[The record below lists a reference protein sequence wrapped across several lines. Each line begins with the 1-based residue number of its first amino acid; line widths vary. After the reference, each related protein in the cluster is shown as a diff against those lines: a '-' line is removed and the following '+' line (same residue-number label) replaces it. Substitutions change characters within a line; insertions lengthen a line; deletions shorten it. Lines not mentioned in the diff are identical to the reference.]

1 VKLKP
6 REVERLLAGEL
17 RFPVVLFYGPDQGL
31 VMERSRRWIRS
42 RLGEAGEEWGL
53 VQLDG
58 ERVAAEPGLLLEAAQ
73 GLSLWGGR
81 RAVRVRHALDRITP
95 ALKALLARGEPAAA
109 VALEAGDLGPQSTLR
124 RFAEAA
130 ERVASCPCYRLEG
143 AELQQRIRELIAEH
157 GLAVDQETLAV
168 LAAHLGAD
176 AAVTRREVE
185 KLALYIGDRPDR
197 RVRIGDVEA
206 VVAEAS
212 AASLD
217 AVVEPFLDGS
227 PERLMAGVERML
239 ETGHNA
245 VALVRQLQAAMVRL
259 VELRSR
265 VDGGLAPREAVRRAR
280 PPIFFR
286 QQPAYV
292 RALSRW
298 SRRRL
303 LETLAELQALELA
316 LKQTGAP
323 QNVLLRQRLL
333 ELAGAPER

>member
-1 VKLKP
+1 MKLRP
-6 REVERLLAGEL
+6 REVDRLLAGEL
-17 RFPVVLFYGPDQGL
+17 RVPVALFYGPDQGL
-31 VMERSRRWIRS
+31 VMERSRRWIRTL
-42 RLGEAGEEWGL
+42 LGEGGEEWGL
-53 VQLDG
+53 VQLEG
-58 ERVAAEPGLLLEAAQ
+58 ERVAAEPGSLLEAAQ
-73 GLSLWGGR
+73 GLSLWGGPR
-81 RAVRVRHALDRITP
+81 VVRVRHAQDRITP

-109 VALEAGDLGPQSTLR
+109 VVLEAGDLGPQSTLR
-124 RFAEAA
+124 KFAEGA

-143 AELQQRIRELIAEH
+143 AELQQRIRELLREQ
-157 GLAVDQETLAV
+157 GLAVDQETLAA

-197 RVRIGDVEA
+197 RVRIEDVEA

-212 AASLD
+212 AVSAD
-217 AVVEPFLDGS
+217 AVVEPFLDGAQ
-227 PERLMAGVERML
+227 ERLMAGLERML
-239 ETGHNA
+239 ETGRNA
-245 VALVRQLQAAMVRL
+245 VALVRQLQASLVRL
-259 VELRSR
+259 VELQSR
-265 VDGGLAPREAVRRAR
+265 VDAGLAPREAVRKAR

-298 SRRRL
+298 SRRRM

-323 QNVLLRQRLL
+323 QNLLLRHRLL
-333 ELAGAPER
+333 ELAAAPDR